1 MKKLVFLCGLLLLVA
16 GRLCAQSWTAK
27 DSLQLKKLLESP
39 GEIVINRD
47 VLKEVEDDR
56 LYGTP
61 QLSTDKPWLEFDNTL
76 PGVTDTPEQKNKVV
90 LTLMPYTANTR
101 YDWDPV
107 RRRKIKIDKNTWRSD
122 PFYEMKSLYI
132 YTNWAKTPLDKGP
145 RNTVEQI
152 EATGLRYRVTER
164 ANGVAVG
171 SWQRSDWGGG
181 IMSGDLMKL
190 FTKDFWNRRAM
201 KNRKRTL
208 EVLRMYG
215 DSISVMQR

>member
-76 PGVTDTPEQKNKVV
+76 PDVTDTPEQKNKVV

-171 SWQRSDWGGG
+171 SWQPANWGSGG
-181 IMSGDLMKL
+181 TDLMKV

-208 EVLRMYG
+208 EVLRTYG